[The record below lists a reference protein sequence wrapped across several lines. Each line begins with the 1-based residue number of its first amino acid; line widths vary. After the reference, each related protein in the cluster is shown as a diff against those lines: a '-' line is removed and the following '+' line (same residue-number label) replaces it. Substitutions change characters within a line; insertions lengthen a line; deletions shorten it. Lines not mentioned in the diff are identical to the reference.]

1 MIFDFF
7 ISIYFRLLRWQLHQK
22 RLHFFMELQEF
33 TKTIKDSEFWYN
45 SGKELEKVL
54 INYERIMRLIVK
66 VEKMEKYQKRGDI
79 FDAKFYSE
87 HLNRDIL
94 KIINHIENQ
103 LNKRLIELKNIY
115 VINNKQNHKNIIQ
128 SNLDAQNIRVQL
140 LIEEISSM
148 LWKIQHLKNQI
159 YQYSL

>member
-7 ISIYFRLLRWQLHQK
+7 ISIYFRILRWQLHQK

-87 HLNRDIL
+87 QLNRDIL